1 MGADRRTWIAAR
13 AAAELRDGDIVNLG
27 IGIPTLIPDL
37 VTGRNVVF
45 QSENGMLGFG
55 PRPTADTYD
64 ADIIDAGKQPVT
76 ERAGVAYFDSASS
89 FGMIRGGHVDVA
101 VIGALQVDGRGRVA
115 NWAVPGKPVLG
126 VGGAMDLLAGAR
138 RVVVAMTH
146 TTRDSQPKVVET
158 ATLPLTSLRPVDL
171 IITDLAVLAVDGD
184 GLRLVELAPGVT
196 LDEVHA
202 HTTARLRTGSEAA
215 AR

>member
-1 MGADRRTWIAAR
+1 MGADRNWIAAR
-13 AAAELRDGDIVNLG
+13 AAAELRDGDVVNLG

-37 VTGRNVVF
+37 VAGRNVVF

-55 PRPTADTYD
+55 PRPTPATYD
-64 ADIIDAGKQPVT
+64 ADIIDAGKQPVL
-76 ERAGVAYFDSASS
+76 ERAGAAYFDSASS

-101 VIGALQVDGRGRVA
+101 VIGALQVDGHGRVA

-146 TTRDSQPKVVET
+146 TTRDRRPKLVDT
-158 ATLPLTSLRPVDL
+158 ASLPLTSLRPVDL
-171 IITDLAVLAVDGD
+171 IITDLAVFAVDGD
-184 GLRLVELAPGVT
+184 GLRLVELAPGAST
-196 LDEVHA
+196 EEVHA
-202 HTTARLRTGSEAA
+202 HTTAPLRVDVEA
-215 AR
+215 R